1 MVGVLDVVNQFL
13 VRRLFVSVELKQRGH
28 VCRQHHFLSL
38 ERGRCPF
45 CGADLLSVE
54 NIIDELIEFARLH
67 GVELMVIEERPELLD
82 PHAGVA
88 AETYDLRAA

>member
-1 MVGVLDVVNQFL
+1 MVNQFL
-13 VRRLFVSVELKQRGH
+13 VRRLLVSVELKQPGF

-38 ERGRCPF
+38 EGGRCPF
-45 CGADLLSVE
+45 CGADLLPAG

-88 AETYDLRAA
+88 AVTYDLGVA